1 MLLKKLLRRTT
12 VVALL
17 VLVQLAVLV
26 VTALRLSNHYLYVSL
41 AFSLVSVAVA
51 FAVVSRRDNPSYK
64 LAWILLVLG
73 FPVLGG
79 LLYLLF
85 GGHRVSKKLKGKIEL
100 AYTPADGQLDQK
112 QATVEYME
120 NRESFVKSKEMKP
133 LFPIT
138 GLEVTAAVACPIIAS
153 GDISGCVIF
162 LESEDKMN
170 LTDTEIKLAQVAA
183 AFLGKQ
189 MEE

>member
-73 FPVLGG
+73 FPVLGVC
-79 LLYLLF
+79 F
-85 GGHRVSKKLKGKIEL
+85 TCCL
-100 AYTPADGQLDQK
+100 A
-112 QATVEYME
+112 ATV
-120 NRESFVKSKEMKP
+120 FQKS
-133 LFPIT
+133 
-138 GLEVTAAVACPIIAS
+138 
-153 GDISGCVIF
+153 
-162 LESEDKMN
+162 
-170 LTDTEIKLAQVAA
+170 
-183 AFLGKQ
+183 
-189 MEE
+189 